1 MDKYFK
7 WKVLFIFAVVGLSI
21 YFAYPPQEKIN
32 LGLDLKGGIHLLL
45 QVETEKIPEKYREGA
60 VDRAVEVIQ
69 NRIDQF
75 GVREPYITKQG
86 KDRIVVQ
93 LPGLT
98 DQERARQI
106 VGQTAHLEFKL
117 VSDDEKIIKDALAGT
132 IPQGFEVK
140 QMEDEGK
147 LTDTLILEAEPVL
160 VGDKL
165 TNASVGFDQYGQ
177 SMVEVQFDK
186 EGAKIFDTVT
196 FQNIGKRLAIVLDGK
211 VHSAPVIRDRI
222 PNGRGQI
229 SGNFTV
235 EQASD
240 LALVLNAGALPAPVK
255 IIEER
260 AVGPTLGQD
269 SIRSGIYA
277 SLGGAVFVI
286 IFMVAYYLLPGV
298 IASFAVLLNL
308 VILLGVLARTGA
320 SLTLPGIA
328 GIILTIGMAVDA
340 NVLINERIREERKLG
355 KAIRSVIS
363 AGYHKAFS
371 AILDSNVTTILS
383 ALILLWF
390 GTGPLRGF
398 AVTLSI
404 GLAASMFT
412 AIFVTRVIFDFF
424 TRERREIHLGM
435 MNLIPEPKI
444 DWAGK
449 RWFGYAFSI
458 VMVTVGLVGIFL
470 KGPKQ
475 LSTDF
480 TGGTVQEIHL
490 NQPMDLGKIR
500 SALIQA
506 GLQDAQLQH
515 YGRPEERNIL
525 IRTKSESTKV
535 IQEALTSSVGQGKF
549 EIRRSET
556 VGPAASKELFGKALK
571 AIGISLAI
579 MLVYLAWRFQFIY
592 GVCAIIPLIHD
603 VVVSLGIFFLTGRDF
618 SLPIVAAVLTIIGYS
633 VNDTIVTLDRI
644 REDVKIFRKED
655 FSKIVNMSINQ
666 TFGRTMITSTT
677 ALFGVLALLFFGG
690 PAINDLAFILVVG
703 FISGVYSTIFVAGP
717 LLIDF
722 IGKKKA

>member
-1 MDKYFK
+1 MLLVFQFI
-7 WKVLFIFAVVGLSI
+7 LFI
-21 YFAYPPQEKIN
+21 PPHEKIH

-45 QVETEKIPEKYREGA
+45 EVETEKILEKYREGA
-60 VDRAVEVIQ
+60 VDRAVEIIQ

-86 KDRIVVQ
+86 KDQIVVQ

-98 DQERARQI
+98 DQDRAREI
-106 VGQTAHLEFKL
+106 IGRTAHLEFKL
-117 VSDDEKIIKDALAGT
+117 VSDDEKSIKDSLSGNPPPGYETKQIEEEGRLA
-132 IPQGFEVK
+132 E
-140 QMEDEGK
+140 
-147 LTDTLILEAEPVL
+147 TLVLQTEPVL
-160 VGDKL
+160 TGDRL
-165 TNASVGFDQYGQ
+165 TNASVGFDNYGQ
-177 SMVEVQFDK
+177 SIVEIQFDK
-186 EGAKIFDTVT
+186 EGAKIFDSVT
-196 FQNIGKRLAIVLDGK
+196 FQNIGRQLAIVLDGK
-211 VHSAPVIRDRI
+211 IHSAPIIRDRI
-222 PNGRGQI
+222 PNGQGQI

-240 LALVLNAGALPAPVK
+240 LALILNAGALPAPIK

-277 SLGGAVFVI
+277 SIGGAAFVVM
-286 IFMVAYYLLPGV
+286 FMLVYYLFPGL

-308 VILLGVLARTGA
+308 VILMGVMARTGA

-412 AIFVTRVIFDFF
+412 AILVTRVIFDFF
-424 TRERREIHLGM
+424 TRERREVSLRM
-435 MNLIPEPKI
+435 FNLIPEPKI
-444 DWAGK
+444 NWIGK
-449 RWFGYAFSI
+449 SWLGYCFSS
-458 VMVTVGLVGIFL
+458 VMVVVGLVGIFL
-470 KGPKQ
+470 RGPQQ
-475 LSTDF
+475 LSLDF

-490 NQPMDLGKIR
+490 KQEIDLGKIR
-500 SALIQA
+500 AALRQA
-506 GLQDAQLQH
+506 GLLDAQLQY
-515 YGRPEERNIL
+515 YGRPEDQNIL
-525 IRTKSESTKV
+525 IRTKTESTKT
-535 IQEALTSSVGQGKF
+535 IQKALTDLMGKERF

-556 VGPAASKELFGKALK
+556 LGPAAGKELFGKAIK
-571 AIGISLAI
+571 AIAISLGI
-579 MLVYLAWRFQFIY
+579 MLVYLAWRFQFKY
-592 GVCAIIPLIHD
+592 AVCAIIPLLHD
-603 VVVSLGIFFLTGRDF
+603 VIVSLGIFFLVGREF
-618 SLPIVAAVLTIIGYS
+618 SLSTVAAVLTIIGYS

-644 REDVKIFRKED
+644 REDVK
-655 FSKIVNMSINQ
+655 
-666 TFGRTMITSTT
+666 MI
-677 ALFGVLALLFFGG
+677 G
-690 PAINDLAFILVVG
+690 IR
-703 FISGVYSTIFVAGP
+703 
-717 LLIDF
+717 
-722 IGKKKA
+722 